1 MSAPLNPLQGKAQ
14 LSVHLATAAGN
25 LWEGA
30 VRSSKTVSSILR
42 WLEFI
47 RAGPPGPLLM
57 IGKTERT
64 LRRNVLDPMMAML
77 GPRRMKIISGAGEV
91 DILGRKIYVT
101 GAHNI
106 GAADKIKG
114 MTLVGWYGDEVS
126 TWPEDV
132 FDIARTRLSLP
143 GAAWFGTTNPASPVH
158 FLKKKHI
165 DRAKL
170 WITREGGVKHN
181 SATDALDFHVFSFTL
196 KDNPALPLSF
206 VQRLERE
213 YTGVF
218 YRRNILGEWVMAE
231 GAIYQAWNERYNV
244 IPFDKVPVIET
255 FLSTGV
261 DYGTIH
267 PFSAHLIGI
276 GEDIRNEGMALY
288 ITDEYRYDPALQQG
302 KQKSTSA
309 YADAYIAWL
318 RSTPIPGPGGITG
331 VEPYLHCVDP
341 SAAYFRAEL
350 VSRNVQT
357 RGADNDVLGGIS
369 DMASLIA
376 NRKLYV
382 SDRCPGLI
390 TEIPGYSWDDKASQ
404 RGETAP
410 VKAGDD
416 GCDSARYGIRTPR
429 SYWHDLIYPKSSEYV
444 LSMA

>member
-1 MSAPLNPLQGKAQ
+1 MSTPVNALTGKAL
-14 LSVHLATAAGN
+14 LSVQLATAAGN

-30 VRSSKTVSSILR
+30 VRSGKTVASILR

-47 RAGPPGPLLM
+47 RMGPPGPLLM

-77 GPRRMKIISGAGEV
+77 GPKRMKIIAGDGMV
-91 DILGRKIYVT
+91 DILGRKIYIT

-114 MTLVGWYGDEVS
+114 MTLVGWYGDELT
-126 TWPEDV
+126 TWPEPV

-143 GAAWFGTTNPASPVH
+143 GGAWFGTTNPDSPVH
-158 FLKKKHI
+158 WLKTKHI
-165 DRAKL
+165 DRAQL
-170 WITREGGVKHN
+170 WVGREGGVKHN
-181 SATDALDFHVFSFTL
+181 SSADALDFRVFSFIL
-196 KDNPALPLSF
+196 KDNPALPAAF
-206 VQRLERE
+206 VRRLQRENS
-213 YTGVF
+213 GVF

-231 GAIYQAWNERYNV
+231 GAIYQAWEEKYNV
-244 IPFDKVPVIET
+244 IPFAKIPTIEL
-255 FLSTGV
+255 FLSTGA

-276 GEDIRNEGMALY
+276 GEDIRDDGMALY
-288 ITDEYRYDPALQQG
+288 VTDEYRYDPALQQG
-302 KQKSTSA
+302 KQKSTSQ
-309 YADAYIAWL
+309 YADAYMAWL
-318 RSTPIPGPGGITG
+318 RSTPIPSAGQSADLVG

-350 VSRNVQT
+350 FNRGVAT

-369 DMASLIA
+369 DVASLIA

-382 SDRCPGLI
+382 SDRCKGLI
-390 TEIPGYSWDDKASQ
+390 TEIPGYSWDDKAAL

-416 GCDSARYGIRTPR
+416 GCDSLRYGIRTPR
-429 SYWHDLIYPKSSEYV
+429 AYWHDLIYP
-444 LSMA
+444 MNA